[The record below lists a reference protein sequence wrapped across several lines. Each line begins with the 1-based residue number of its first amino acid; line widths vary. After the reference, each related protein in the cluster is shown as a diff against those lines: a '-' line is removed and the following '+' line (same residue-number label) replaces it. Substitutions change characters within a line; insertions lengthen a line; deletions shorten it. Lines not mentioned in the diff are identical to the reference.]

1 MLFMIKIIDEL
12 SSRKKSQLLNWYG
25 TVNPENDLDQEISKF
40 KWLVEQEVITKEE
53 SERKIAQAELLS
65 KEAFELPGER
75 LN

>member
-12 SSRKKSQLLNWYG
+12 SSRKKLQLLNWYG
-25 TVNPENDLDQEISKF
+25 MVNPENDLDQEISKF
-40 KWLVEQEVITKEE
+40 KWLVEQEVITNEE

>member
-12 SSRKKSQLLNWYG
+12 SSRKKLQLLNWYG
-25 TVNPENDLDQEISKF
+25 MVNPENDLDQEISKF